1 MSVTVVNGTPWE
13 LRPGMAVRMSAPNHM
28 WAGVVLGLRARGRA
42 EVVITDPG
50 DSIHCPGQV
59 VVVATRTLEPLR
71 GAEAER
77 QLAWAQAMGAR
88 PGPSAPQRPV
98 PGEHGRQDMQA
109 LAEAIEDQRRQAAY
123 DLDDAVAYLS
133 EHITQAA
140 DTIALSIERTGDRR
154 RRRWRGP
161 R

>member
-1 MSVTVVNGTPWE
+1 MSVTVVNDTPWE
-13 LRPGMAVRMSAPNHM
+13 LRPGMAVRMSAPNHV
-28 WAGVVLGLRARGRA
+28 WAGVVLALRARGRA

-59 VVVATRTLEPLR
+59 VVVAARTLAPLR
-71 GAEAER
+71 GATAER
-77 QLAWAQAMGAR
+77 QLAWAQAMGAQ
-88 PGPSAPQRPV
+88 PGPAAPRRPV
-98 PGEHGRQDMQA
+98 TREHGRRDVRA
-109 LAEAIEDQRRQAAY
+109 LADAMEDQARQAAC

-140 DTIALSIERTGDRR
+140 DTIALSIEWARDRR
-154 RRRWRGP
+154 RRRWRRP